1 MANIDYIKK
10 GAGAFASLLALD
22 APLDRFSTTIAYTR
36 SRLARPDSLRPG
48 LAVMVNNEIMRL
60 ESVGD
65 QFINVKRGCADT
77 IPAPHG
83 VDDVVWIFD
92 VATLGGDR
100 VERSATEV
108 VGVKV
113 SPFTVGGGGIPVG
126 NIPPVEVTFNWRF
139 FRPYPP
145 AALRA
150 NAERWTVVPTL
161 DDDTPALH
169 LTWAHRDRV
178 LQADQLIGHD
188 DDSIGPEPGTTYTMR
203 IVHPVTGQVVRTE
216 AGIRGRE
223 YLYRRGQALADLGN
237 PNEVLSPTWTF
248 TSAREGFDAL
258 QAYSG
263 QVTVEPNESPLYT
276 PFLPFDWR
284 VIETPYAVNVRYDMP
299 VPAGDYALAMAA
311 RPADRAADAYQMFAN
326 GGTVNTGSLSVGF
339 TPWITLEYRLPEL
352 ETTLNIR
359 SSSLFDGVALAGVQ
373 VGHAALIDDEIV
385 QVERVTPT
393 QIFVRR
399 GCMDTVPAVHLPG
412 ARVWFFQASAAFDKT
427 ERTDG
432 ESLAYQLL
440 PVAYG
445 APHDLGAQPAY
456 GISMSRRAELP
467 YAPGRIVVN
476 GRPWFEEAQAT
487 AGFGVSFSWARR
499 NRVAQGS
506 GILAHDDPDQAPEP
520 GQTVRLHFYY
530 ETPPANAGEP
540 PVVHTLRQVDTGL
553 AQQGAANPQAGLSY
567 TYTYA
572 MAQADG
578 MAAGQA
584 LGICGTVVILCRI
597 SAMRDGLASLQSYV
611 APIRVPSFP
620 C

>member
-1 MANIDYIKK
+1 MANDDYIKK

-22 APLDRFSTTIAYTR
+22 APLDGFTDTIAYTR
-36 SRLARPDSLRPG
+36 IRLARPDGLRVG
-48 LAVMVNNEIMRL
+48 MVAMVGEEIMRV
-60 ESVGD
+60 EAVGEMS
-65 QFINVKRGCADT
+65 IKVKRGCADT
-77 IPAPHG
+77 IPALHG

-92 VATLGGDR
+92 VGTLGGDR
-100 VERSATEV
+100 VERSATEI

-113 SPFTVGGGGIPVG
+113 SPFTVGGGGVPVG
-126 NIPPVEVTFNWRF
+126 NIPPDQVTFNWRY

-145 AALRA
+145 GRMRV
-150 NAERWTVVPTL
+150 NAQRWPVVPTL
-161 DDDTPALH
+161 NDDVPAMH

-188 DDSIGPEPGTTYTMR
+188 DESIGPEPGTTYTLR
-203 IVHPVTGQVVRTE
+203 IIHPVTRKVVRTE
-216 AGIRGRE
+216 SGIRGNEFMYWRGKA
-223 YLYRRGQALADLGN
+223 LYDLGM
-237 PNEVLSPTWTF
+237 PAEVLSPFWTF
-248 TSAREGFDAL
+248 HAMREGFESL
-258 QAYSG
+258 QGYGG
-263 QVTVEPNESPLYT
+263 QVAVEPNETPIYT
-276 PFLPFDWR
+276 PVLPFDAR
-284 VIETPYAVNVRYDMP
+284 VIEAPYAVNVRYDMP
-299 VPAGDYALAMAA
+299 APAGNYSLTMGA
-311 RPADRAADAYQMFAN
+311 RPADRMADTYQVFAN
-326 GGTVNTGSLSVGF
+326 GGSVNTGSLSVAF

-359 SSSLFDGVALAGVQ
+359 SSSLFDGVDLAGIQ

-427 ERTDG
+427 ERADG

-445 APHDLGAQPAY
+445 APHDLAAQPAY
-456 GISMSRRAELP
+456 GITMSRRAELP

-499 NRVAQGS
+499 NRIAQGS
-506 GILAHDDPDQAPEP
+506 GILAHDDADQAPEAN
-520 GQTVRLHFYY
+520 QTVRLHFYY

-540 PVVHTLRQVDTGL
+540 PVVHTLRQIDTGL
-553 AQQGAANPQAGLSY
+553 SVGVPPTGGQSF
-567 TYTYA
+567 TYTYP

-578 MAAGQA
+578 DAAGRA
-584 LGICGTVVILCRI
+584 LGICGTVVIYCRI
-597 SAMRDGLASLQSYV
+597 SSMRDGLASLQSYV
-611 APIRVPSFP
+611 APIRVPSYP

>member
-1 MANIDYIKK
+1 MANNDYIKK

-22 APLDRFSTTIAYTR
+22 APLDRFATTIAYTR
-36 SRLARPDSLRPG
+36 FRFARPDSLRPG
-48 LAVMVNNEIMRL
+48 MAVMLNAEIMRL

-65 QFINVKRGCADT
+65 LFINVKRGCADT
-77 IPAPHG
+77 IPAAHG
-83 VDDVVWIFD
+83 VDDVAWIFD

-113 SPFTVGGGGIPVG
+113 SPFTVGGGGVPPG
-126 NIPPVEVTFNWRF
+126 NIAPKEVTFNWRF

-145 AALRA
+145 GRMRS
-150 NAERWTVVPTL
+150 NAQRWTVTPTL
-161 DDDTPALH
+161 NDDTPAMH

-178 LQADQLIGHD
+178 LQGDQLVGHD
-188 DDSIGPEPGTTYTMR
+188 DDPIGPEPGTTYTLR
-203 IVHPVTGQVVRTE
+203 IIHPVTGKVVRTE
-216 AGIRGRE
+216 PGIRGAE
-223 YLYRRGQALADLGN
+223 FMYWRGKAIHDLATTT
-237 PNEVLSPTWTF
+237 EVLTATWTF
-248 TSAREGFDAL
+248 TATREGFDAW
-258 QAYSG
+258 QAYTG
-263 QVTVEPNESPLYT
+263 QVTVEPNETPIYS

-299 VPAGDYALAMAA
+299 APAGNYALTMGA
-311 RPADRAADAYQMFAN
+311 RPADRMADAYQVFAN
-326 GGTVNTGSLSVGF
+326 GVTVNTGSLAVHF

-359 SSSLFDGVALAGVQ
+359 SSSLFDGVDLSGIQ

-412 ARVWFFQASAAFDKT
+412 ARCWFFQASAAFDKT

-432 ESLAYQLL
+432 EPLAYQLL

-445 APHDLGAQPAY
+445 APHDLAAQPAY

-467 YAPGRIVVN
+467 YAPGRIVLN

-487 AGFGVSFSWARR
+487 SGFGVSFSWARR

-553 AQQGAANPQAGLSY
+553 SQPGAANPQAGLSY

-578 MAAGQA
+578 DAAGRA